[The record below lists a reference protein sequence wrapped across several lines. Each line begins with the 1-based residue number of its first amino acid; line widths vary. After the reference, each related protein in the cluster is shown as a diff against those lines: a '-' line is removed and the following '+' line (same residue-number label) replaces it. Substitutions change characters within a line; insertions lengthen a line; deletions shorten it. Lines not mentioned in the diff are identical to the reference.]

1 MFMELLKGVCVMTA
15 FIEGSVRTPS
25 GRIVP
30 LTVRAEPIPEPGRT
44 PEGDVI
50 VAGSVA
56 VESSAP
62 VSALLHAGKYRLR
75 VFTPVQQLADREL
88 TLVDGQSVTLA
99 DIVDAAPLPAPPG
112 GATGLMDAQG
122 RLIAAAPIKV
132 VASLSEVEALPDGIV
147 YALPSRV
154 IPPAPGPGPVTPP
167 AVGEKTARVVGHAAG
182 QFAGDQVQIGVDGQA
197 GDRVVVAINT
207 KAIGDQTFTWPAGWT
222 VLVEPYYI
230 GTMRFTL
237 AIGPWDP
244 SVVVRTSKPVEAGY
258 VALSVRGGG
267 RPVISEVKDRTKE
280 PVESTTVTAPVVAG
294 GLGTSLAFAF
304 ERTLK
309 PETRNQLVVSQG
321 WELVDFVEQA
331 GGNLQTVLVA
341 KWVGTG
347 APTAMVVTY
356 PNEQATNGAGV
367 QVVILDA

>member
-1 MFMELLKGVCVMTA
+1 M
-15 FIEGSVRTPS
+15 S
-25 GRIVP
+25 
-30 LTVRAEPIPEPGRT
+30 
-44 PEGDVI
+44 
-50 VAGSVA
+50 
-56 VESSAP
+56 
-62 VSALLHAGKYRLR
+62 AGKYRIL
-75 VFTPVQQLADREL
+75 VFTPVKQLADREV

-112 GATGLMDAQG
+112 GATGLVDAQG

-132 VASLSEVEALPDGIV
+132 VASLAEAEALPDGVV
-147 YALPSRV
+147 YAAPADV
-154 IPPAPGPGPVTPP
+154 IPPTPGPVTPP
-167 AVGEKTARVVGHAAG
+167 GVVEKTARVVGHVAG

-197 GDRVVVAINT
+197 GDRVVVAVNT
-207 KAIGDQTFTWPAGWT
+207 KAQYDQTFTWPAGWT

-244 SVVVRTSKPVEAGY
+244 SVVVRTSKPLEAGY
-258 VALSVRGGG
+258 VALSVHGGG

-309 PETRNQLVVSQG
+309 PETRDQLVVSQG
-321 WELVDFVEQA
+321 WEIVNYAEQHD
-331 GGNLQTVLVA
+331 GNLQTVLAA
-341 KWVGTG
+341 KWVGAG
-347 APTAMVVTY
+347 EPTSMVVTY

>member
-1 MFMELLKGVCVMTA
+1 MTA

-44 PEGDVI
+44 REGDVI
-50 VAGSVA
+50 VAGSV
-56 VESSAP
+56 VTESTAP
-62 VSALLHAGKYRLR
+62 VSALMSAGKYRIL
-75 VFTPVQQLADREL
+75 VFTPVKQLADREV

-112 GATGLMDAQG
+112 GVTGLMDAQG
-122 RLIAAAPIKV
+122 HLIAAAPIKV
-132 VASLSEVEALPDGIV
+132 VASLSEAEALPDGIV
-147 YALPSRV
+147 YALPLGT
-154 IPPAPGPGPVTPP
+154 IPPSPGPGTPP
-167 AVGEKTARVVGHAAG
+167 VVGGKTAQVVGHVAG

-197 GDRVVVAINT
+197 GDRVVVAVNT
-207 KAIGDQTFTWPAGWT
+207 KAIGDQVFTWPAGWT
-222 VLVEPYYI
+222 VLVEPYWI

-258 VALSVRGGG
+258 VAVSVRGGG
-267 RPVISEVKDRTKE
+267 RPVVSEVKDRTNE

-309 PETRNQLVVSQG
+309 PETRDQLVVSPG
-321 WELVDFVEQA
+321 WEIVDYAEQHD
-331 GGNLQTVLVA
+331 GNLQTVLAV
-341 KWVGTG
+341 KWVGAG
-347 APTAMVVTY
+347 EPTSMVVTY
-356 PNEQATNGAGV
+356 PNAQATNGAGV

>member
-1 MFMELLKGVCVMTA
+1 MTA

-50 VAGSVA
+50 VAGSV
-56 VESSAP
+56 VTESTAP
-62 VSALLHAGKYRLR
+62 VSALMSAGKYRIL
-75 VFTPVQQLADREL
+75 VFTPVKQLADREV

-99 DIVDAAPLPAPPG
+99 DIVDAAPLPPPPA
-112 GATGLMDAQG
+112 GATGLVDAQG
-122 RLIAAAPIKV
+122 HLIAAAPIKV
-132 VASLSEVEALPDGIV
+132 VASLAEAEALPDGIV
-147 YALPSRV
+147 YALPADV
-154 IPPAPGPGPVTPP
+154 IPPTPGPGPVTPP
-167 AVGEKTARVVGHAAG
+167 VVGGKTAQVVGHAAG
-182 QFAGDQVQIGVDGQA
+182 QFAGDRVQIGMDGQA
-197 GDRVVVAINT
+197 GDRVVVAVNT
-207 KAIGDQTFTWPAGWT
+207 KAIGDQEFTWPAGWT
-222 VLVEPYYI
+222 VLVEPYWI

-267 RPVISEVKDRTKE
+267 RPVISGVKDRTKE

-309 PETRNQLVVSQG
+309 PETRNHLVVSQG
-321 WELVDFVEQA
+321 WEVVNYAEQHD
-331 GGNLQTVLVA
+331 GNLQTVLAA
-341 KWVGTG
+341 KWVGAG
-347 APTAMVVTY
+347 EPTSMVVTY

>member
-1 MFMELLKGVCVMTA
+1 MTA

-50 VAGSVA
+50 VAGSV
-56 VESSAP
+56 VTESTAP
-62 VSALLHAGKYRLR
+62 VSALMSAGKYRLQ
-75 VFTPVQQLADREL
+75 VFTPVKQLADREL

-99 DIVDAAPLPAPPG
+99 DIVDAAPLPPPLAG
-112 GATGLMDAQG
+112 VTGLADAEG

-132 VASLSEVEALPDGIV
+132 VASLSEAEALPDGIV
-147 YALPSRV
+147 YALPSSV
-154 IPPAPGPGPVTPP
+154 IPPSPGPGPVTPP
-167 AVGEKTARVVGHAAG
+167 VVGEKTAQVVGHVAG

-197 GDRVVVAINT
+197 GDRVVVAVNT
-207 KAIGDQTFTWPAGWT
+207 KAIGDQTFTWPAGWS

-244 SVVVRTSKPVEAGY
+244 SIVVGASKPVEAGY
-258 VALSVRGGG
+258 VALSVRGGD

-280 PVESTTVTAPVVAG
+280 PVESTTVTAPVVTG
-294 GLGTSLAFAF
+294 GVGLALGFAF

-309 PETRNQLVVSQG
+309 PEKRNQLVVSPG
-321 WELVDFVEQA
+321 WEIVDFAEQA
-331 GGNLQTVLVA
+331 GGNLQTVLAA
-341 KWVGTG
+341 KWVGAGEPTG
-347 APTAMVVTY
+347 MVVTY

>member
-1 MFMELLKGVCVMTA
+1 MTA

-50 VAGSVA
+50 VAGSV
-56 VESSAP
+56 VTESTVP
-62 VSALLHAGKYRLR
+62 VSALLRAGKYRLQ
-75 VFTPVQQLADREL
+75 VFTNVEQLADREL

-99 DIVDAAPLPAPPG
+99 DIVDAAPLPAPPA
-112 GATGLMDAQG
+112 GATGLVDAQG
-122 RLIAAAPIKV
+122 HLIAAAPIKV
-132 VASLSEVEALPDGIV
+132 VASLSEAEGLPDGIV
-147 YALPSRV
+147 YALPLDV
-154 IPPAPGPGPVTPP
+154 IPPSPGPVTPP
-167 AVGEKTARVVGHAAG
+167 VVGGKTAQVVGHVAG

-197 GDRVVVAINT
+197 GDRVVVAVNT
-207 KAIGDQTFTWPAGWT
+207 KAIGDQTFTWPAGWS

-294 GLGTSLAFAF
+294 GVGTALAFAF

-309 PETRNQLVVSQG
+309 PETRDQLVVSQG
-321 WELVDFVEQA
+321 WEVVDYADQV
-331 GGNLQTVLVA
+331 GGNLQSVLAA
-341 KWVGTG
+341 KWVGAG
-347 APTAMVVTY
+347 VPTSMVVTY

>member
-1 MFMELLKGVCVMTA
+1 MTA

-25 GRIVP
+25 GRVVP
-30 LTVRAEPIPEPGRT
+30 LTVQAEPIPEPGRT

-50 VAGSVA
+50 VAGSV
-56 VESSAP
+56 VTESTAP
-62 VSALLHAGKYRLR
+62 VSALLSAGKYRIR
-75 VFTPVQQLADREL
+75 VFTPVKQLADREV
-88 TLVDGQSVTLA
+88 TLVDGQSVSLA

-132 VASLSEVEALPDGIV
+132 VASLSEAEGLPDGIV
-147 YALPSRV
+147 YALPLDA
-154 IPPAPGPGPVTPP
+154 IPPSPGSVTPP
-167 AVGEKTARVVGHAAG
+167 VVGGKTAQVVGHVAG
-182 QFAGDQVQIGVDGQA
+182 QFVGDQVQIGVDGQA
-197 GDRVVVAINT
+197 GDRVVVAVNT

-244 SVVVRTSKPVEAGY
+244 SVIVRTSKPVEAGY
-258 VALSVRGGG
+258 TAVSVRGGG
-267 RPVISEVKDRTKE
+267 RPVVSGVKDRTKD
-280 PVESTTVTAPVVAG
+280 PVESTTVTVPVVAG

-309 PETRNQLVVSQG
+309 PETRDQLVVSPG
-321 WELVDFVEQA
+321 WEIVNYAEQHD
-331 GGNLQTVLVA
+331 GNLQTVLAA
-341 KWVGTG
+341 KWVGAG
-347 APTAMVVTY
+347 EPTSMVVTY

>member
-1 MFMELLKGVCVMTA
+1 MTA

-30 LTVRAEPIPEPGRT
+30 VTVRAEPIPEPGRT

-50 VAGSVA
+50 VAGSV
-56 VESSAP
+56 VTESTAP
-62 VSALLHAGKYRLR
+62 VSALMSAGKYRLQ
-75 VFTPVQQLADREL
+75 VFTPVKQLADREV
-88 TLVDGQSVTLA
+88 TLVDGQSVSLA

-112 GATGLMDAQG
+112 GVTGLMDAQG
-122 RLIAAAPIKV
+122 HLIVAAPIKV
-132 VASLSEVEALPDGIV
+132 VASLSEAEALPDGIV
-147 YALPSRV
+147 YALPLDAIPPSPGPV
-154 IPPAPGPGPVTPP
+154 IPPVVEG
-167 AVGEKTARVVGHAAG
+167 KTAQVVGHVAG
-182 QFAGDQVQIGVDGQA
+182 QFAGDRVQIGLDGQA
-197 GDRVVVAINT
+197 GDRVVVAVNT

-244 SVVVRTSKPVEAGY
+244 SVVVRASKPVEAGY
-258 VALSVRGGG
+258 VALLVRGGS
-267 RPVISEVKDRTKE
+267 RPVFGEVKDRTKE
-280 PVESTTVTAPVVAG
+280 PVESTSVTAPVVTG
-294 GLGTSLAFAF
+294 GLGTCLAFAF

-309 PETRNQLVVSQG
+309 PETRDQLVVSPG
-321 WELVDFVEQA
+321 WEIVNYAEQHD
-331 GGNLQTVLVA
+331 GNLQTVLAA
-341 KWVGTG
+341 KWVGAG
-347 APTAMVVTY
+347 EPTSMVVTY

>member
-1 MFMELLKGVCVMTA
+1 MTA

-44 PEGDVI
+44 SEGDVI
-50 VAGSVA
+50 VAGSV
-56 VESSAP
+56 VTESTAP
-62 VSALLHAGKYRLR
+62 VSALLSAGKYRIL
-75 VFTPVQQLADREL
+75 VFTPVKQLADREV

-112 GATGLMDAQG
+112 GVTGLMDAQG

-132 VASLSEVEALPDGIV
+132 VASLSEAEGLPDGIV
-147 YALPSRV
+147 YALPQDV
-154 IPPAPGPGPVTPP
+154 IPPSPGPVTPP
-167 AVGEKTARVVGHAAG
+167 VVGGKTAQVVGHVAG
-182 QFAGDQVQIGVDGQA
+182 QFAGDRVQIGVDGRA
-197 GDRVVVAINT
+197 GDRVVVGINT
-207 KAIGDQTFTWPAGWT
+207 KAIGDQVFTWPAGWT
-222 VLVEPYYI
+222 VLVEPYWI

-237 AIGPWDP
+237 AIGPWDQ
-244 SVVVRTSKPVEAGY
+244 SIVVGASKPVEAGY
-258 VALSVRGGG
+258 VALSVRGGD

-294 GLGTSLAFAF
+294 GLGTGLAFAF

-309 PETRNQLVVSQG
+309 PETRDQLVVSPG
-321 WELVDFVEQA
+321 WEIVDFVEQA
-331 GGNLQTVLVA
+331 GGNLQTVLAA
-341 KWVGTG
+341 KWVGAG
-347 APTAMVVTY
+347 ASTSMVVTY